1 MLSAAKAVQL
11 SPLRPFLWKVLVA
24 SLAVM
29 KNLKSESQVA
39 QAVLVA
45 AQV

>member
-1 MLSAAKAVQL
+1 M
-11 SPLRPFLWKVLVA
+11 VLVA

-29 KNLKSESQVA
+29 KNLKSESQVV